1 MKSSKLGVKR
11 SPENLAFS
19 PSRSY
24 HPLGCEVRIS
34 AQGGVVACNRADARA
49 AVAPM
54 SGRGAQPLPGGYKVA
69 EKVFF
74 TGVSKTFPSGNTLV
88 HGQQGEVT
96 GPAISETHKGKGV
109 AVRFPG
115 NKGDVSCHLN
125 NVCRLRCRPSPAP
138 HTRDASHTPCVPR
151 GRCSPL
157 PGCGRDGGWGR
168 GSGWSLR
175 VQRQRG
181 RRPSPTA

>member
-1 MKSSKLGVKR
+1 MPPAKKTPAKKS
-11 SPENLAFS
+11 
-19 PSRSY
+19 
-24 HPLGCEVRIS
+24 
-34 AQGGVVACNRADARA
+34 DT
-49 AVAPM
+49 
-54 SGRGAQPLPGGYKVA
+54 LPGGYKVGD
-69 EKVFF
+69 KVFF
-74 TGVSKTFPSGNTLV
+74 TGAGHTWVDGDKLV
-88 HGQQGEVT
+88 HGKQGEVT
-96 GPAISETHKGKGV
+96 GPARDHMLAMV

>member
-1 MKSSKLGVKR
+1 M
-11 SPENLAFS
+11 
-19 PSRSY
+19 
-24 HPLGCEVRIS
+24 
-34 AQGGVVACNRADARA
+34 ACNRADARA

-115 NKGDVSCHLN
+115 NKGDVSCHFN

-181 RRPSPTA
+181 RWPSPTA